1 MDTLVH
7 LGIPQELQ
15 NLIFHCI
22 SSASMNINWN
32 GNMAESSNPGRG
44 LRQGDPL
51 SPYLFVLC
59 IERLGHMIKD
69 AVTTGEWAPYSFG
82 RGDCPKLSHICF
94 ADDLILVAEVTETQV
109 DCSCPWSPSYSGS
122 WLSGWK
128 AKTLSFAG
136 RVTLAQTSLVHI
148 PGYVLQSI
156 PIPVSVCQEVEQI
169 CRNFIWGTTTE
180 ARKVHLIAWDKL
192 CHPKSEGGLRFR
204 NLKMLNKAHMMKLS
218 WQILT
223 QPSKLWVKI
232 LKAKY
237 NCGMNIIPNFKHT
250 SNSSPLWRAIVNA
263 WDVVKGN
270 ITWVIRDGVDSQFWR
285 QPWIPN
291 VGALEDHIAA
301 SIPKEELNFPVNNY
315 ASDGLWKWDKIR
327 SIVPND
333 ICDKIAVIKP
343 PSQGAPDFPC
353 WKLQPGEVV
362 AVSWKPPPDEWHKVN
377 VDGSFNTISG
387 STACGGLIRNQ
398 HGIFVKGFYSKIGS
412 SNAIWAEMWVL
423 RIGIRIAQNLLLP
436 KVVFEMDSKV
446 IVNMVT
452 SGHTNNA
459 YLSPLLGEVV
469 SLLQHPNWE
478 TSIAHV
484 YREANRCADFLT
496 NKGHSSSFEGDIV
509 NLACHSLQAILYD
522 DFRGASLPRLIR

>member
-15 NLIFHCI
+15 NIIFHCI

-32 GNMAESSNPGRG
+32 GNMTESFNP
-44 LRQGDPL
+44 
-51 SPYLFVLC
+51 
-59 IERLGHMIKD
+59 
-69 AVTTGEWAPYSFG
+69 GEWARYSFG

-94 ADDLILVAEVTETQV
+94 ADDLILVAEATETQV
-109 DCSCPWSPSYSGS
+109 DCVNKVLHEFCQKSGAPMIHQRIS
-122 WLSGWK
+122 KQSFAYLLDKMRKTLSGWK
-128 AKTLSFAG
+128 AKTLSFAS
-136 RVTLAQTSLVHI
+136 RVTLAQTSLVHN

-156 PIPVSVCQEVEQI
+156 PISVSVCQEVEQI
-169 CRNFIWGTTTE
+169 CRNFIWETTAE

-192 CHPKSEGGLRFR
+192 CHPKSEGGLGFR

-237 NCGMNIIPNFKHT
+237 NCG
-250 SNSSPLWRAIVNA
+250 
-263 WDVVKGN
+263 N

-285 QPWIPN
+285 HPWIPN

-301 SIPKEELNFPVNNY
+301 SIPREELNFPVNHY

-353 WKLQPGEVV
+353 WKLSVDGYFSLKTAYEFMENQHQEDLYINPIFEKVWHWKGPNRIKAFLWKLSQGRLLTNEERRHRNMTNSDLCPRCQDYPEQPGEVV
-362 AVSWKPPPDEWHKVN
+362 AVSWKPLLDGWHKVN

-412 SNAIWAEMWVL
+412 SNAIWAEMWAL
-423 RIGIRIAQNLLLP
+423 RIGIRIAQNSLLP
-436 KVVFEMDSKV
+436 KVVFEMDSKQDV
-446 IVNMVT
+446 GLDVVT
-452 SGHTNNA
+452 LCTTAQCTPFS
-459 YLSPLLGEVV
+459 
-469 SLLQHPNWE
+469 
-478 TSIAHV
+478 
-484 YREANRCADFLT
+484 RFLEDLFSCEIPERF
-496 NKGHSSSFEGDIV
+496 G
-509 NLACHSLQAILYD
+509 
-522 DFRGASLPRLIR
+522 